1 MSKQIILSFMLLLV
15 VIFRSNAQESEN
27 SNISPE
33 KRNKWIKETAKEL
46 KNFKPDT
53 SVKVILPYILDAGE
67 TKKLA
72 YKVNKS
78 GIINLNNGDWVYII
92 THSSHQD
99 EEIGDVSLAVDNKR
113 HIFINEDHVC
123 GGVIRFETDQITEL
137 KKSSDFFKYFV
148 SDTAS
153 KGWDKFVF

>member
-1 MSKQIILSFMLLLV
+1 MKKQIILSFMLLLV
-15 VIFRSNAQESEN
+15 VFFTSSAQEPEN
-27 SNISPE
+27 TKVSPE
-33 KRNKWIKETAKEL
+33 KRDKWIKETATEMR
-46 KNFKPDT
+46 NFKPD
-53 SVKVILPYILDAGE
+53 SSIKVVTPSILDLGDR
-67 TKKLA
+67 KKLA

-78 GIINLNNGDWVYII
+78 GIINLINDDWIYII

-113 HIFINEDHVC
+113 HIYINEDHVC

-137 KKSSDFFKYFV
+137 NKSSDFFKYFV
-148 SDTAS
+148 SDTAL